1 MYRRFN
7 PWDKEFDGFHSV
19 HLVLTVVSGQ
29 YVNQT
34 NFTSSVYVEVEVIGL
49 PRDCAKQKTKII
61 YRNAINPMWN
71 DALFFQII
79 FRYVQKIPQIVLLKM
94 CIIAGSWLLCGLA

>member
-1 MYRRFN
+1 MMYRRFN

-61 YRNAINPMWN
+61 YRNAINPIWN

-79 FRYVQKIPQIVLLKM
+79 FRYETKLVSKIV
-94 CIIAGSWLLCGLA
+94 CS